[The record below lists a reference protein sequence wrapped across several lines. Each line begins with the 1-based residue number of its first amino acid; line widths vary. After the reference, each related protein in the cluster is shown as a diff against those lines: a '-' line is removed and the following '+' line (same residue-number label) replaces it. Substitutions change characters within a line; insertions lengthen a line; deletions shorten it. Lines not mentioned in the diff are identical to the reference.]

1 MARLTIRVDLGK
13 GGGALGPGKIRLLE
27 LIQSHG
33 SISEAGRIM
42 RMSYRQAWL
51 LVDNLNQS
59 FRQAVVSKRTGGRRG
74 GGARLTPWGR
84 RVVEHYRAIETTS
97 QRAVAPHLRALE
109 LAGSARQAA
118 LARRAAAATR
128 KRMPR
133 RRRAPA

>member
-13 GGGALGPGKIRLLE
+13 GGALGPGKIRLLE

-33 SISEAGRIM
+33 SISEAGRVM
-42 RMSYRQAWL
+42 GMSYRQAWL

-59 FRQAVVSKRTGGRRG
+59 FRQAVVSKQTGGRRG
-74 GGARLTPWGR
+74 GGACLTAWGR
-84 RVVEHYRAIETTS
+84 KVIERYRAIEAAA

-109 LAGSARQAA
+109 AAGTDRRSAGVG
-118 LARRAAAATR
+118 RAAAAR